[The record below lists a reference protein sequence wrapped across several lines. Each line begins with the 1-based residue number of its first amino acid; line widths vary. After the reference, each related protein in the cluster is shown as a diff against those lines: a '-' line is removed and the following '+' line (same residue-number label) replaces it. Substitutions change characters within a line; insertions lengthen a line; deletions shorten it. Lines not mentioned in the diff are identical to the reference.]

1 MEFRLLE
8 VVGRLEFVE
17 GLVSEPGFQA
27 AVVPWSILPVLRIG
41 YYAVVTKYNVLTSL
55 VLGWVPTS
63 PQGVCSPR
71 PYPPPTEPAVHVQ
84 SHNMCDPL
92 RLSQERTQA
101 LGMPLSLQFG
111 LVTTF

>member
-41 YYAVVTKYNVLTSL
+41 YYAVYLVQHIDIIGTWVGAYLTSGGML
-55 VLGWVPTS
+55 
-63 PQGVCSPR
+63 
-71 PYPPPTEPAVHVQ
+71 PPP
-84 SHNMCDPL
+84 
-92 RLSQERTQA
+92 LSPTN
-101 LGMPLSLQFG
+101 
-111 LVTTF
+111 

>member
-41 YYAVVTKYNVLTSL
+41 YYAVVTKYK
-55 VLGWVPTS
+55 
-63 PQGVCSPR
+63 
-71 PYPPPTEPAVHVQ
+71 VQ
-84 SHNMCDPL
+84 S
-92 RLSQERTQA
+92 
-101 LGMPLSLQFG
+101 
-111 LVTTF
+111 TTY